1 MARTILVPV
10 DFSEASHPA
19 VRRARALARSTGAS
33 LRLLHVSPPPGDEV
47 DPRLAEQLT
56 DELRRGAKLR
66 LADLAADFDDGRVP
80 LSTAFEEADPSRAIR
95 DAAGADDVSLIV
107 MGSHGRRGIDRLLLG
122 SVAARTVQRAP
133 KPVLVVRGEH
143 SADDEAGPLMR
154 SILLATDFSEKA
166 AAVEPEIAEWALRL
180 GAEVEV
186 LHVIRET
193 SVLLAPY
200 AVTGSSDFEGEMF
213 EAAESRMEGVLRRLR
228 ERGIH
233 AKAKIVYGV
242 PAEEILRR
250 AEATNVDLVAVGT
263 RGYSGFQ
270 RFLLGSVA
278 QRVLSQAHCDVLVDA
293 GGERPTES
301 TSPELS
307 GGSGSLEPSLHVSMA
322 WTEAVDPVSGTTAR
336 VEAVTA
342 FWGEE
347 AARAEASPSP
357 TMTEDTWVPL
367 EAEDLANRLFAL
379 VMAGVLGVI
388 LAMWVAAAGI

>member
-10 DFSEASHPA
+10 DFSEASLAA
-19 VRRARALARSTGAS
+19 VRRARALARSSGAS
-33 LRLLHVSPPPGDEV
+33 LRLLHASPPPAAEL

-66 LADLAADFDDGRVP
+66 LANLAADIDDGRVP

-95 DAAGADDVSLIV
+95 DAAEADDVSLIV
-107 MGSHGRRGIDRLLLG
+107 MGSHGRRGVDRLLLG

-133 KPVLVVRGEH
+133 KPVLVVRAED
-143 SADDEAGPLMR
+143 SAEDEAGPPMR

-166 AAVEPEIAEWALRL
+166 AAVEREVAEWALRL

-228 ERGIH
+228 ERGVH

-250 AEATNVDLVAVGT
+250 AEATNVDFVAVGT
-263 RGYSGFQ
+263 RGYSGLQ

-293 GGERPTES
+293 GSERPAES
-301 TSPELS
+301 ASPEPS
-307 GGSGSLEPSLHVSMA
+307 SGSESPEPALHVSMA
-322 WTEAVDPVSGTTAR
+322 WAEAVDPVSGTTAR

-342 FWGEE
+342 SWGDELP
-347 AARAEASPSP
+347 RADASRSP
-357 TMTEDTWVPL
+357 VVEDSWIPP

-388 LAMWVAAAGI
+388 LAMSVAAAGI

>member
-1 MARTILVPV
+1 MARTILVAV
-10 DFSEASHPA
+10 DFSDASRAA
-19 VRRARALARSTGAS
+19 VRRARALARSAGAS
-33 LRLLHVSPPPGDEV
+33 LRILHACPPPSDDL
-47 DPRLAEQLT
+47 DPRLVEQLT
-56 DELRRGAKLR
+56 EELRRGAKLR
-66 LADLAADFDDGRVP
+66 LANLAASFDDGRVA

-95 DAAGADDVSLIV
+95 DAAESDDVSLIV

-122 SVAARTVQRAP
+122 SVAARVVQRAP
-133 KPVLVVRGEH
+133 KPVFVVRGEH
-143 SADDEAGPLMR
+143 SGEDEDGSPIQ

-166 AAVEPEIAEWALRL
+166 AAVEPEVAEWALRF

-213 EAAESRMEGVLRRLR
+213 EAAESRMAGVLRRLR

-233 AKAKIVYGV
+233 AKAKIVYGG

-263 RGYSGFQ
+263 RGYSGLQ

-293 GGERPTES
+293 GSERSVETES
-301 TSPELS
+301 PE
-307 GGSGSLEPSLHVSMA
+307 
-322 WTEAVDPVSGTTAR
+322 AR
-336 VEAVTA
+336 GRE
-342 FWGEE
+342 
-347 AARAEASPSP
+347 
-357 TMTEDTWVPL
+357 
-367 EAEDLANRLFAL
+367 
-379 VMAGVLGVI
+379 
-388 LAMWVAAAGI
+388 

>member
-10 DFSEASHPA
+10 DFSEVSHAA
-19 VRRARALARSTGAS
+19 VRRAQGLARSTGAD
-33 LRLLHVSPPPGDEV
+33 LRLLHACPPPGDEL

-66 LADLAADFDDGRVP
+66 LAALAADFDDGRVA

-95 DAAGADDVSLIV
+95 DAAEADDVSLIV

-143 SADDEAGPLMR
+143 SAEDEEGPPMR

-166 AAVEPEIAEWALRL
+166 AAVEPVVAEWALRF

-213 EAAESRMEGVLRRLR
+213 EAAESRMAGVLRRLR

-250 AEATNVDLVAVGT
+250 AEATNVDIVAVGT
-263 RGYSGFQ
+263 RGYSGLQ

-293 GGERPTES
+293 GSERSAEFEAAEPSAGSEPSES
-301 TSPELS
+301 
-307 GGSGSLEPSLHVSMA
+307 SLHVAMA
-322 WTEAVDPVSGTTAR
+322 WAEAVDPMSGTTAR

-342 FWGEE
+342 SWGEE
-347 AARAEASPSP
+347 ITASRPSLAP
-357 TMTEDTWVPL
+357 GAEDTWVPL

-379 VMAGVLGVI
+379 VMTGVLGVI
-388 LAMWVAAAGI
+388 LAMSIAAAGI

>member
-1 MARTILVPV
+1 MAKTILVPI
-10 DFSEASHPA
+10 DFSEASGAA
-19 VRRARALARSTGAS
+19 VRRARAIARSTGAG
-33 LRLLHVSPPPGDEV
+33 LRLLHACPAPTDDL

-56 DELRRGAKLR
+56 EELRRGAKLR
-66 LADLAADFDDGRVP
+66 LASFAGSFDDGRVP
-80 LSTAFEEADPSRAIR
+80 VTTVFEEADPSRAIR
-95 DAAGADDVSLIV
+95 DAAEADDVSLIV

-122 SVAARTVQRAP
+122 SVAARVVQRAP

-143 SADDEAGPLMR
+143 PAEDDGPSLR

-166 AAVEPEIAEWALRL
+166 AAVEPEVAEWAVRF

-228 ERGIH
+228 ERGVK

-250 AEATNVDLVAVGT
+250 AEGTNVDLVAVGT
-263 RGYSGFQ
+263 RGYSGIQ

-278 QRVLSQAHCDVLVDA
+278 QRVLTQAHCDVLVDA
-293 GGERPTES
+293 GSERSTES
-301 TSPELS
+301 TS
-307 GGSGSLEPSLHVSMA
+307 A
-322 WTEAVDPVSGTTAR
+322 DP
-336 VEAVTA
+336 
-342 FWGEE
+342 
-347 AARAEASPSP
+347 AA
-357 TMTEDTWVPL
+357 
-367 EAEDLANRLFAL
+367 
-379 VMAGVLGVI
+379 
-388 LAMWVAAAGI
+388 